1 MDCLG
6 RPVQAAGS
14 IFCADTNKIV
24 GVVMARRK
32 TVKHTTTV
40 VLDLGESNSK
50 QELFYQSRKLY
61 TAYGGRGLC

>member
-14 IFCADTNKIV
+14 IFYADTNKIV